1 MLLVGDSDEKKK
13 LMTSISPLIGEKILP
28 LKLKVQVFGD
38 EAELLVYNTFTGEQL
53 LRKAADMTGLER
65 ATMKV
70 KAVVDS
76 RTKRLDNKPAT
87 ELSKSLADLELTH
100 NVSVI
105 VDLKDEEDLAD
116 EVAKQESPVQV
127 VQAEKAAEAFEDINE
142 SPSMRTCITSSVE

>member
-13 LMTSISPLIGEKILP
+13 LMKSISPLIGEKILP

-53 LRKAADMTGLER
+53 LRKAAEMTGLER

-70 KAVVDS
+70 KAVVES
-76 RTKRLDNKPAT
+76 RTKRLDNKPAA
-87 ELSKSLADLELTH
+87 ELSKSLAELELTH

-116 EVAKQESPVQV
+116 EFAKQETPV
-127 VQAEKAAEAFEDINE
+127 
-142 SPSMRTCITSSVE
+142 